1 VSNDVLEDK
10 GASAYAKEPAGNPPM
25 QTTGAAA
32 PPVED
37 FSEPLAKVCGGNGVD
52 ESFLFWGDEK
62 VLVFFSLRVH
72 NHPHQPP
79 LPPNTNKRRAVNWI
93 RLKPSWP
100 HVWGSSRW

>member
-1 VSNDVLEDK
+1 MSNDVLEDK

-52 ESFLFWGDEK
+52 ESILFWGDEK
-62 VLVFFSLRVH
+62 GLHAGILFSSGA
-72 NHPHQPP
+72 QSPP
-79 LPPNTNKRRAVNWI
+79 PTTTTT
-93 RLKPSWP
+93 
-100 HVWGSSRW
+100 